1 MIRRTLDISSSASTG
16 VLTKIA
22 VAHPHWASVNIGAIA
37 LKRVRCSDLKCSVFR
52 TGYCIKVRNNYKF
65 ASAKEKEATDSEL
78 KKFAKHVESKAF
90 KNSGKHYAELKSGYK
105 CDEDNQKLVNAWL
118 TMF

>member
-52 TGYCIKVRNNYKF
+52 TGYCIKVGTDLKF
-65 ASAKEKEATDSEL
+65 ASHKEKLATDAEL
-78 KKFAKHVESKAF
+78 KNFSMHVESMAF
-90 KNSGKHYAELKSGYK
+90 ENRGKHYAELKSGYK